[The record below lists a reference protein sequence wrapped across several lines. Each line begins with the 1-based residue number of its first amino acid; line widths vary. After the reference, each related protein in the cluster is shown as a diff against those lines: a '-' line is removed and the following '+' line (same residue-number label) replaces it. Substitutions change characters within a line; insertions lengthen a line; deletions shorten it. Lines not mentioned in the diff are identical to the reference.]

1 MQISPSANLFRA
13 LGGLSQ
19 TGPGQA
25 ASRPAAAQQPATVQ
39 QQAARP
45 RVPADTAAAA
55 APHLASLRTQPQQ
68 TAAQPAPNMPRGS
81 LINLKI

>member
-19 TGPGQA
+19 AGPGQA
-25 ASRPAAAQQPATVQ
+25 ASRPVATPQPAPVHQQPVKL
-39 QQAARP
+39 RD
-45 RVPADTAAAA
+45 PAETAA